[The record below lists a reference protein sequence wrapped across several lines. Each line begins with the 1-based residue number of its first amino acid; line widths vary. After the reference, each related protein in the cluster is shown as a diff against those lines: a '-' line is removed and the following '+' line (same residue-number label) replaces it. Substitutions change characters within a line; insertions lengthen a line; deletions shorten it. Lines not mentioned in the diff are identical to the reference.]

1 MCRDE
6 WSKVDAETSRG
17 LGASAEEADVAATA
31 DDDEDNEDNEDDVD
45 DRDAGTPIDPLG
57 TVVAWLALPE
67 PLAAA
72 AAAAA
77 ARVLR
82 RVLRSRKDIP
92 LEDKDSCFDA
102 LEPCGGKAS
111 AEEV

>member
-17 LGASAEEADVAATA
+17 LGASAEEVDVAATA
-31 DDDEDNEDNEDDVD
+31 DEDNEDNEDDVD

-67 PLAAA
+67 PLASA

-82 RVLRSRKDIP
+82 RVLRSRKDIL

-102 LEPCGGKAS
+102 REPCGGKAS